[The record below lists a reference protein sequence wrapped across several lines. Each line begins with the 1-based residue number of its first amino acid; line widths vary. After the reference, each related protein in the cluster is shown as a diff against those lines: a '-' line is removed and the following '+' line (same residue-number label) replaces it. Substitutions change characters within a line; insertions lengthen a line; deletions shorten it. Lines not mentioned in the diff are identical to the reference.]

1 MNRNS
6 RVNRTRW
13 WGAAALAASA
23 AVLQACGG
31 GGGSDEATGTVRFA
45 LTDAPACYDAVNV
58 TVQKVRI
65 HRSSAAAESDAGWS
79 EVVLATPK
87 RINLVPLT
95 NGVLEELG
103 QATVPA
109 GSYSQIRLVL
119 AANDATAP
127 LANSVQPIGGA
138 EVPLD
143 TPSAMQS
150 GLKLQ
155 AHFEVEEGQVA
166 DFVLDFDACKSIVT
180 RGNSGQYALKPVLT
194 VLPRVAAAGL
204 KVEGYVVPALGTG
217 STSVSLQLNG
227 VVARA
232 TVPDATGKFILSPV
246 PEGTYDL
253 VVAADGRVTAVM
265 TGVPVAAASV
275 TTVNPATA
283 AIDPAASTMR
293 VASGAVSTTG
303 SAAIPDATLRIL
315 QTLTGG
321 PTIELGARPAD
332 AVTGEYS
339 FSVPLAAP
347 VKAAYAA
354 GATTLTFAADAA
366 AAGKYTVEASVPDK
380 PTQTAA
386 IDVTAADVATPFA
399 FAP

>member
-1 MNRNS
+1 MNRNL
-6 RVNRTRW
+6 RVNRSRW

-31 GGGSDEATGTVRFA
+31 GGSDDAAGTVRFA

-65 HRSSAAAESDAGWS
+65 HKSGAAAEGDSGWS

-87 RINLVPLT
+87 RVNLVPLT

-109 GSYSQIRLVL
+109 GNYSQIHLVL
-119 AANDATAP
+119 APNDAATP
-127 LANSVQPIGGA
+127 LANSVQPIGGT

-155 AHFEVEEGQVA
+155 THFEVEEGEVA

-180 RGNSGQYALKPVLT
+180 RGNSGQYALKPVVA
-194 VLPRVAAAGL
+194 VLPRVSAAGL
-204 KVEGYVVPALGTG
+204 KVEGHVVPALGIG
-217 STSVSLQLNG
+217 STSVSLQSNG

-275 TTVNPATA
+275 TTVNPASA

-293 VASGAVSTTG
+293 VASGAASTTG
-303 SAAIPDATLRIL
+303 SAAIPDATLRVL
-315 QTLTGG
+315 QSLTGG
-321 PTIELGARPAD
+321 PTIELGARPVD
-332 AVTGEYS
+332 AVTGGYS
-339 FSVPLAAP
+339 FSVPLGAP
-347 VKAAYAA
+347 VKTAYAA
-354 GATTLTFAADAA
+354 GATTLTFSADAA
-366 AAGKYTVEASVPDK
+366 AAGKYTLEASVPGK
-380 PTQTAA
+380 PTQTTA
-386 IDVTAADVATPFA
+386 IDVTAADVVTPFA